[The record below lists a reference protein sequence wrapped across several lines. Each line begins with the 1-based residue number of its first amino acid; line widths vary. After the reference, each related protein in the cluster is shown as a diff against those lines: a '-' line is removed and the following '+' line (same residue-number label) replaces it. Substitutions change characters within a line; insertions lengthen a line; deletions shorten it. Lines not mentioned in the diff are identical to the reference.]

1 MNYFINLILLYKFNI
16 LVVTVLKKCK
26 NMLRTHR
33 IYCVLSEE
41 NKYLGQQGE
50 GDYMSE
56 GL

>member
-1 MNYFINLILLYKFNI
+1 MNFSINLISLYKLYI

-26 NMLRTHR
+26 NMLRTCR
-33 IYCVLSEE
+33 IYCVLSKE